1 MIKFSIQ
8 IAVKKKIAVYQKR
21 FQFPEKKNAATKKR
35 ILTFTKQKIAVF
47 LKVFSLLKKQLFTEK
62 DLLFTEK
69 IAVY

>member
-35 ILTFTKQKIAVF
+35 ILKFT
-47 LKVFSLLKKQLFTEK
+47 
-62 DLLFTEK
+62 
-69 IAVY
+69 